1 MTTQQSKAQQF
12 KALHIAGTPL
22 VLFNVWDAG
31 SAKAVASAQARAIAT
46 GSWSVAAAHG
56 AQDGEKLPLELAI
69 ANLARIVA
77 ITDLPVS
84 VDVEGGY
91 GDPARTIALTIEA
104 GAIGCNLED
113 SFAHSGALREIDDQV
128 ARIKAARKAAD
139 VSGIDYFINAR
150 TDVYFQKGS
159 EANESEKL
167 QSVIERAKAYSEAGA
182 NGLFVP
188 GLSDLNLIA
197 QLRAASPLPI
207 NIMLSDP
214 ASTNAFAKAGA
225 ARLSFGPAP
234 YLLAMKALESEAR
247 KVFGG

>member
-1 MTTQQSKAQQF
+1 MVTQLSKAQQF
-12 KALHIAGTPL
+12 NALHIAGTPL
-22 VLFNVWDAG
+22 ILFNVWDAG
-31 SAKAVASAQARAIAT
+31 SAKAVAGAQARAIAT

-77 ITDLPVS
+77 ATDLPVS
-84 VDVEGGY
+84 IDVEGGY
-91 GDPARTIALTIEA
+91 GDPARTVALTIEA

-113 SFAHSGALREIDDQV
+113 SFAHNGALRDIDDQV

-139 VSGIDYFINAR
+139 ASGIAYFINAR
-150 TDVYFQKGS
+150 TDVYFQTGTQ
-159 EANESEKL
+159 ANEAANL
-167 QSVIERAKAYSEAGA
+167 QSVIERATAYSEAGA
-182 NGLFVP
+182 NGIFVP
-188 GLSDLNLIA
+188 GLTDENLIA
-197 QLRAASPLPI
+197 QLCLASPLPV

-214 ASTNAFAKAGA
+214 ASAVAYAKAGA